1 MKNKAAKVLLA
12 YYLFM
17 GSCSLIFSWLHIYNY
32 PFYYVGQK
40 VEFEPILIPTILGGI
55 AALWLTVP
63 LRSLK
68 IFLLMYACLWIL
80 RISLLYVANTV
91 KDFTIFHRMYR
102 IDLIVNNYY
111 KTVSRLDTHLP
122 FVLFWFVNYLFT
134 TVLKNPA
141 EKPAEVASEENKLQ
155 S

>member
-1 MKNKAAKVLLA
+1 MKNKAAKVLLG

-17 GSCSLIFSWLHIYNY
+17 GGCSLIFSWLHIYNY
-32 PFYYVGQK
+32 PFVYAGQK
-40 VEFEPILIPTILGGI
+40 VEFEPILIPTIVGGF

-68 IFLLMYACLWIL
+68 IFLLIYVCLWVL
-80 RISLLYVANTV
+80 RITLLYAANTI
-91 KDFTIFHRMYR
+91 KDVTIFHRLYR

-122 FVLFWFVNYLFT
+122 FVLFWFVNYLFA
-134 TVLKNPA
+134 TVLKQPA
-141 EKPAEVASEENKLQ
+141 EQPEEVGTEENKR
-155 S
+155 

>member
-17 GSCSLIFSWLHIYNY
+17 GGCSLIFSWLHIHS
-32 PFYYVGQK
+32 YYFDYAGQK
-40 VEFEPILIPTILGGI
+40 AEFEPILIPSILGGI

-68 IFLLMYACLWIL
+68 IFLLIYSCLWIL
-80 RISLLYVANTV
+80 RITLIYVANTV
-91 KDFTIFHRMYR
+91 KDITIFHRIYR
-102 IDLIVNNYY
+102 IDLIINNYY

-122 FVLFWFVNYLFT
+122 FVLFWFANYLFS
-134 TVLKNPA
+134 TVLKHPA
-141 EKPAEVASEENKLQ
+141 EKPDKVSTGTE
-155 S
+155 